1 MTITKKALPLLALCL
16 LAAACAGKRKDV
28 RLTSEPS
35 IERAFDVIH
44 GTRQGKPLM
53 KFLYKNPLR
62 FEYSNTPGLCYKF
75 SLTSGKVLIPEDYK
89 SSDLL
94 LALTV
99 ARAAHVYR
107 LAKETGLDEILAEE
121 EELAAL
127 FQARL
132 AVEINLVDADFSR
145 ARHADSMKTAFC
157 SYVLESSR
165 YAMRQARK
173 EALAPD
179 AACQRP
185 LETLENQ
192 RVWLEKARKAINE
205 ENFYQLVYER
215 DMARVRKG
223 AMQINEAMKKDARLR
238 ALPTYEVYR
247 YQRTF
252 YDKQTEIFRNFEKA
266 YARGISE
273 DEAWRAA
280 SKEDLDRAR
289 QEFSACGL
297 PY

>member
-1 MTITKKALPLLALCL
+1 MNLKTKTALLALCL
-16 LAAACAGKRKDV
+16 LAAACAGRRGDV
-28 RLTSEPS
+28 RLTTEPS
-35 IERAFDVIH
+35 IERAFDIIQ

-53 KFLYKNPLR
+53 KYLYKNPLR
-62 FEYSNTPGLCYKF
+62 FEYSNTPGLCHKF
-75 SLTSGKVLIPEDYK
+75 SLNTGKILIPEDYK

-94 LALTV
+94 LALAV
-99 ARAAHVYR
+99 ARAAHIYR
-107 LAKETGLDEILAEE
+107 LGRETGLDEIIAEE
-121 EELAAL
+121 EELGAL

-145 ARHADSMKTAFC
+145 ERHAEGLKSAFC

-173 EALAPD
+173 EALSAD
-179 AACQRP
+179 ADCQRP
-185 LETLENQ
+185 LQTLENQ
-192 RVWLEKARKAINE
+192 RAWLEKARKAINE
-205 ENFYQLVYER
+205 ENFYQLIYER

-223 AMQINEAMKKDARLR
+223 SLTMTEAMKNDARLR

-252 YDKQTEIFRNFEKA
+252 YDKQTDIFRKFEKT
-266 YARGISE
+266 YAREIAA
-273 DEAWRAA
+273 DEAWRA
-280 SKEDLDRAR
+280 SRREDLDRVR
-289 QEFSACGL
+289 TEFSACGL

>member
-1 MTITKKALPLLALCL
+1 MTIAKKLVPLLALCL
-16 LAAACAGKRKDV
+16 LAACAGKRKDI
-28 RLTSEPS
+28 RLTTEPS
-35 IERAFDVIH
+35 IERAFDIIQ
-44 GTRQGKPLM
+44 GTGQGKPLL
-53 KFLYKNPLR
+53 KFLNKHPLR

-75 SLTSGKVLIPEDYK
+75 SLNTGKILIPEDYK

-99 ARAAHVYR
+99 ARAAHIYR
-107 LAKETGLDEILAEE
+107 LGKEAGLDEIIAEE

-145 ARHADSMKTAFC
+145 AGHADALKTAFC
-157 SYVLESSR
+157 SYVLENSR

-173 EALAPD
+173 DALSAD

-185 LETLENQ
+185 LETLEAQ
-192 RVWLEKARKAINE
+192 RAWLEKARKAINE
-205 ENFYQLVYER
+205 ENFYQLIYER

-223 AMQINEAMKKDARLR
+223 ALPMSEAMKKDARLR
-238 ALPTYEVYR
+238 ALPSYEVYR

-252 YDKQTEIFRNFEKA
+252 YDKQTDIFRRFEKA
-266 YARGISE
+266 YAAGIAE

-280 SKEDLDRAR
+280 RKEDLDRAR
-289 QEFSACGL
+289 EEFSACGL

>member
-1 MTITKKALPLLALCL
+1 MNLRRLLPLSLCL
-16 LAAACAGKRKDV
+16 LAACAGARQDI

-35 IERAFDVIH
+35 IERAFDILQ
-44 GTRQGKPLM
+44 GTPEGKPLM
-53 KFLYKNPLR
+53 KFLYRNPLR

-75 SLTSGKVLIPEDYK
+75 SLKTGKILIPEDYK

-94 LALTV
+94 LALTA
-99 ARAAHVYR
+99 ARAAHIYR
-107 LAKETGLDEILAEE
+107 LGKETGLDEIIAEE

-132 AVEINLVDADFSR
+132 AVEINVVEKDFPAA
-145 ARHADSMKTAFC
+145 ARHAAAMKADFC
-157 SYVLESSR
+157 AYVLESSR

-173 EALAPD
+173 EALAAD
-179 AACQRP
+179 ADCQRP
-185 LETLENQ
+185 LETLEAQ

-215 DMARVRKG
+215 DMDKVRKG
-223 AMQINEAMKKDARLR
+223 AMPMSEAMRKDARLR
-238 ALPTYEVYR
+238 ALPSYEVYR

-252 YDKQTEIFRNFEKA
+252 YDKQTDIFRRFEKA
-266 YARGISE
+266 YAGE
-273 DEAWRAA
+273 TAADEAWRA
-280 SKEDLDRAR
+280 SHKDDLDRAR
-289 QEFSACGL
+289 EEFSACGL